1 MIPRTYLPFLL
12 LTGWSVAAGPAVST
26 ASPSTA
32 EQQQTTAHDTHGSNS
47 MHDALTGLPDIG
59 PPSTSSSTES
69 DESEKTAKSTT
80 SEAQSTE
87 SSPSATPTSVSQTT
101 DSLDGLVGGGS
112 KTTDRGE
119 APSSHTSTSD
129 SDSKLLP
136 EGSTGDPLKDISSF
150 LDGVKGLLSPKLLP
164 DLEGLVHDAAHLLKA
179 PTADD
184 TKTLLGSAF
193 QLLNP
198 HSVGKITSAVHTAQD
213 IITPEAINELKKVHL
228 AQAFDDIGVLYTKGK
243 ALLGSA
249 EGFVSEHV
257 IKDVTDII
265 DAVKQLLTGGST
277 EDIQGILDKVEGLLP
292 KEVTDSLR
300 TVVSNAG
307 PLVNKIKPFI
317 TKAEDYLSHVDWDRL
332 HDVAK
337 NGETLIAGIAT
348 VLTPEHIHAIE
359 DAIEKAKP
367 YFEKVTDYL
376 SHADW
381 SRLGPLA
388 KSGEELISALAS
400 VVTPENIKKLEG
412 AADSVK
418 PYFDKAVDYLSHANW
433 DHLGHVGSSVMDL
446 IEAIASVATPENIKK
461 VGGQVDK
468 LKPYAEKIFNYLSN
482 ANWDRLGDLG
492 NSVEDLIGTIA
503 SVVTPENIKK
513 LEGTFND
520 AKDYFTPERKDKLH
534 SLATSVWSNIT
545 PEGINR
551 AGNLLGKANDALTPD
566 LFNRTEKVFDKL
578 GTMYDSLAPGITPS
592 TFDRLGGL
600 LDTVTGLLTP
610 HFANETS
617 SLIGTASGVL
627 TPQLVDKVDGLW
639 HHAERSFT
647 PDVRNQT
654 VNVLG
659 SAAHIL
665 PNIATFIQNLCGA

>member
-1 MIPRTYLPFLL
+1 MILKTYLPFLL
-12 LTGWSVAAGPAVST
+12 LTGWSVAAGPAVT
-26 ASPSTA
+26 AASPSPA
-32 EQQQTTAHDTHGSNS
+32 EQHETAAQNTHGPNP

-59 PPSTSSSTES
+59 PASTSSSSES
-69 DESEKTAKSTT
+69 DDSVKKEKPTT
-80 SEAQSTE
+80 SETQSTE
-87 SSPSATPTSVSQTT
+87 SSPSAAPTSASETK
-101 DSLDGLVGGGS
+101 DGLDGLLGGGS
-112 KTTDRGE
+112 KTTDGE
-119 APSSHTSTSD
+119 DTAPSHTPTSD

-136 EGSTGDPLKDISSF
+136 DGSTGDPLKDISNF
-150 LDGVKGLLSPKLLP
+150 LDGVKGLFSPKLLP
-164 DLEGLVHDAAHLLKA
+164 DLEGVVHDAAHLLKA

-184 TKTLLGSAF
+184 TKTLLGSAY

-198 HSVGKITSAVHTAQD
+198 HSVEKITSAAHTAQD
-213 IITPEAINELKKVHL
+213 IITPEVIDELKKVHL
-228 AQAFDDIGVLYTKGK
+228 AEAFNDIGILYTKGK

-249 EGFVSEHV
+249 KGLVSEHV

-277 EDIQGILDKVEGLLP
+277 ENMQEILDKVEGLLP

-307 PLVNKIKPFI
+307 PLLSKIKPFI
-317 TKAEDYLSHVDWDRL
+317 TKTEDYLSHVDWDRL

-359 DAIEKAKP
+359 DVIEKAKP
-367 YFEKVTDYL
+367 YIGKITDYL

-412 AADSVK
+412 YADSVK
-418 PYFDKAVDYLSHANW
+418 PYFNKAVDYLSHANW
-433 DHLGHVGSSVMDL
+433 DHLGHVGRSVMDL
-446 IEAIASVATPENIKK
+446 IDAIASVATPENIKK

-468 LKPYAEKIFNYLSN
+468 LKPYAEKVFDYLSN
-482 ANWDRLGDLG
+482 ANWDRLSDLG
-492 NSVEDLIGTIA
+492 NSIEDLIGTIA

-566 LFNRTEKVFDKL
+566 LFDRAENAFDKL
-578 GTMYDSLAPGITPS
+578 RIIYDSLAPGITPS

-639 HHAERSFT
+639 HHAEKSFT

-665 PNIATFIQNLCGA
+665 PNIASFIQNLSY